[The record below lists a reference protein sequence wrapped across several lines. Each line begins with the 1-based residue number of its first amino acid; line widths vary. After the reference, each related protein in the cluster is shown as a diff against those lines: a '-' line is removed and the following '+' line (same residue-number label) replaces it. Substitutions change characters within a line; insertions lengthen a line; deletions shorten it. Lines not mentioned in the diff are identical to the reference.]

1 MTLEGVLQT
10 KAFVLERTSGA
21 DGLERMGITRC
32 ACTIRSLMKAVQLA
46 HVAELQQ
53 TMTLVLLYCI
63 VLSANNINT
72 SAVVLATQ

>member
-32 ACTIRSLMKAVQLA
+32 ACTIRSLMYPDEGHAPCTRCWA
-46 HVAELQQ
+46 
-53 TMTLVLLYCI
+53 T
-63 VLSANNINT
+63 ANDDIGF
-72 SAVVLATQ
+72 VVLYSLVC